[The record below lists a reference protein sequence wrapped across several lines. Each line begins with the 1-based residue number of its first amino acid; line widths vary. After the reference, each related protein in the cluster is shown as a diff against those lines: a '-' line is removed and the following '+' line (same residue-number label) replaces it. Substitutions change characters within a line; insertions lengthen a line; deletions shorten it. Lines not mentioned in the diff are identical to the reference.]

1 MTQKLFSV
9 VTFLFFAV
17 LASAQEHFYYYK
29 GEKIALTLNTQRVNI
44 RVAADF
50 DSLTIDNLGF
60 KLSNFHED
68 KLIDNTFFGE
78 IDFNNTNYTNGIENL
93 KEIEGII
100 GIFPHFQKSEDNSI
114 GTSDLCYVKLK
125 DSNDLSLLENELQS
139 IGGTIIRQFPNMP
152 LWVIIKTNPSSNLT
166 SVQMA
171 NMLYESEKYAD
182 IDPAF
187 MFDFRPTCAN
197 DPMFGSLWGLDN
209 TMNPGIDINV
219 CPAWDITQ
227 GSGVKVAVVDSGIDL
242 VHNDLQSNISNLSYD
257 CETQTSPSVLGAPM
271 AYDHGTQVG
280 GIIGAVKD
288 NNLQVVGVAPQSE
301 LMSISHSFILT
312 NLSADLAN
320 GIIWAYLNGADV
332 INCSWGDSSPSGTN
346 FKSQALEDAIADA
359 ITLGRNGKGTVVVF
373 ATGNEDGALRYPA
386 SQITDILAVGAID
399 STGNR
404 WVNSNSGSNFGTLL
418 DVVAPGSGIIS
429 TIPNNGTS
437 IANGTSLAAPHAA
450 GVAALVLSV
459 NPDLTG
465 QQVRDII
472 ERTAKK
478 VHQNNPYSYLP
489 TTGRPNGT
497 WDDQMG
503 YGLINAY
510 EAVMEAGILDLYM
523 RNSLTDN
530 GDEPDLVTQAIY
542 DTPDIWIRNDD
553 DNGTTHQNAE
563 YNPSNPNYVYVRV
576 HNRGTIPS
584 TVNDTLE
591 LYWAKGSTSL
601 NWKDYWDGTF
611 KITPPGGIPVD
622 MGGEIAKKQI
632 PVLQPGQSTI
642 VKFEWRPKNPTT
654 YNGINPEPWHFCLA
668 ARIESGKDPMN
679 VPETVQFAENVK
691 NNNNIAWKNLSVVD
705 ILPNNA
711 IGGVVYAGNP
721 FSSPKPYRFKF
732 RTETLIYEEAEV
744 RLKLSPVLFNAWNA
758 GGQVGSGIELI
769 GDNVIAIKN
778 ANASIENV
786 ILQPNQGG
794 TMNLTFNFLTA
805 EYTGTPE
812 YMYYVEQRH
821 MDDNSLL
828 GGEAYLINTFP
839 RDLFYADAGG
849 NREANYAESVILS
862 ATDVGEDAVYKW
874 YDTDNNLLYQG
885 KNYTVTVYDETAY
898 KLEVTATA
906 DGYKDYD
913 NVAVSLRS
921 NAIDNIYPNPTAGTT
936 IQVDYTANNVNS
948 AYITIVPVYGAS
960 GNGTNYPINLNQN
973 TIQIDIS
980 GYIPGSYKVILY
992 CDGNMVESKN
1002 LLIN

>member
-1 MTQKLFSV
+1 MAQKLFSLV
-9 VTFLFFAV
+9 AFLLFAV

-29 GEKIALTLNTQRVNI
+29 GEKIALTLNTQRVNV
-44 RVAADF
+44 RAAADF
-50 DSLTIDNLGF
+50 DSLTIANLGF

-68 KLIDNTFFGE
+68 KLIENTFFGE
-78 IDFNNTNYTNGIENL
+78 IDFNTTDYTGGIENL

-100 GIFPHFQKSEDNSI
+100 GIFPHFQKNKDKSI
-114 GTSDLCYVKLK
+114 GTSDIFYVKLK
-125 DSNDLSLLENELQS
+125 HIEDFNILQQTILNKGGKIEMQVPYMPEWYIISVDDPNLGTAVSLSNEFYETGLFEN
-139 IGGTIIRQFPNMP
+139 
-152 LWVIIKTNPSSNLT
+152 
-166 SVQMA
+166 
-171 NMLYESEKYAD
+171 

-187 MFDFRPTCAN
+187 MFNFTPTCSN

-209 TMNPGIDINV
+209 TINPGIDINV

-227 GSGVKVAVVDSGIDL
+227 GNGIKVAVLDTGIDL
-242 VHNDLQSNISNLSYD
+242 VHNDLQANISNISYD
-257 CETQTSPSVLGAPM
+257 CETQTSPSVLKQTISQ
-271 AYDHGTQVG
+271 DHGTHVG

-288 NNLQVVGVAPQSE
+288 NNLQGVGVAPQCE
-301 LMSISHSFILT
+301 LISISHSFT
-312 NLSADLAN
+312 NFATLSGHLAI
-320 GIIWAYLNGADV
+320 GMSWAYQNGADV
-332 INCSWGDSSPSGTN
+332 ISNSWGDMDSLGGNFGSTLLENAITN
-346 FKSQALEDAIADA
+346 A

-373 ATGNEDGALRYPA
+373 STGNEDRYLRYPA
-386 SQITDILAVGAID
+386 IMMPDILAVGAIN
-399 STGNR
+399 SAGNR
-404 WVNSNSGSNFGTLL
+404 WVNSSLGSNYGTLL
-418 DVVAPGSGIIS
+418 DVMAPGVNILS
-429 TIPNNGTS
+429 TIPNNGTNS
-437 IANGTSLAAPHAA
+437 LSGTSQAAPHVA

-472 ERTAKK
+472 EHTAKK
-478 VHQNNPYSYLP
+478 IHQNNPYSYAP
-489 TTGRPNGT
+489 TAGRPNGD

-503 YGLINAY
+503 YGLVDAY
-510 EAVMEAGILDLYM
+510 DAVMEAGILDLYM

-584 TVNDTLE
+584 TVNDSLE

-611 KITPPGGIPVD
+611 KIGTTE

-632 PVLQPGQSTI
+632 PILQPGQSTI
-642 VKFEWRPKNPTT
+642 VKFEWIPENPAN

-668 ARIESGKDPMN
+668 ARIESEKDLMN

-721 FSSPKPYRFKF
+721 FNSPKSYRFKL

-744 RLKLSPVLFNAWNA
+744 RLKLSPVLFNAWSA

-778 ANASIENV
+778 ANASLENV
-786 ILQPNQGG
+786 ILQPHQGG

-862 ATDVGEDAVYKW
+862 ATDVGEDAVYNW
-874 YDTDNNLLYQG
+874 YDTSNNLLYQG

-936 IQVDYTANNVNS
+936 IEVDYTANNVNS
-948 AYITIVPVYGAS
+948 AYIRIVPVYGAS
-960 GNGTNYPINLNQN
+960 GNGTSYPINLNQN
-973 TIQIDIS
+973 TIQVDIS

-992 CDGNMVESKN
+992 CDGNIVESKN